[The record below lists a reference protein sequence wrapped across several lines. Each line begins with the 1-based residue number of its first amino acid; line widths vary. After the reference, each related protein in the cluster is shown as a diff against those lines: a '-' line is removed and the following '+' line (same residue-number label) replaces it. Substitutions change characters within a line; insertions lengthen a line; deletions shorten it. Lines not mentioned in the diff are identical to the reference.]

1 MTIQFLGQGF
11 EAESPNSV
19 GNKLR
24 DNFASDSFN
33 YFLGISAF
41 ASVAGVN
48 LLSGYITGARER
60 YNSLNLIVGVDQE
73 GTSREALT
81 QILGLDLNSYVF
93 YQNEPPIFHPK
104 IYLFEGATRTSL
116 IVGSS
121 NLTARGIFGNI
132 ESSLLIEFANDDEE
146 GINLLRDLKTYFSG
160 LFQFNDPN
168 LFRLTTGL
176 IESLV
181 ARGIV
186 PTERT
191 RQRKHRKRT
200 GTEDDA
206 QAIDDGLVIPRR
218 ATSRVPSPVRN
229 RPATDPVLVSVN
241 EELELTTPLQIRTLV
256 WSKERLSRS
265 DSQHVLQGS
274 NPTGNLKLSQGGFRL
289 NDVLIN
295 QETYFRN
302 GILNH
307 LNWVM
312 TKPNSTTYEEAFC
325 NFRIRILG
333 ADRGTHSVKL
343 SHDSVRV
350 ANQNNTP
357 TWLHWGQLTTTLQET
372 NITGKTLNLYQLED
386 GSFEIEII

>member
-11 EAESPNSV
+11 EPESPNSV
-19 GNKLR
+19 GSKLR

-81 QILGLDLNSYVF
+81 QILGLDLNSHVF

-104 IYLFEGATRTSL
+104 IYLFEGAARTSL

-132 ESSLLIEFANDDEE
+132 ESSLLIEFANDDEA
-146 GINLLRDLKTYFSG
+146 GINLLTDLKRYFSG

-168 LFRLTTGL
+168 LFRLNSGL

-186 PTERT
+186 PNERT
-191 RQRKHRKRT
+191 RLRKHRKRT
-200 GTEDDA
+200 STEADA
-206 QAIDDGLVIPRR
+206 SAISDGLVIPRR
-218 ATSRVPSPVRN
+218 TTSRIPAPIRN
-229 RPATDPVLVSVN
+229 RPSTDPILASVSA
-241 EELELTTPLQIRTLV
+241 ELEITAEALLRTLV
-256 WSKERLSRS
+256 WRKESLSNS
-265 DSQHVLQGS
+265 DAQQVPAGS
-274 NPTGNLKLSQGGFRL
+274 SPTANLKLSQARFRL
-289 NDVLIN
+289 NDSLID
-295 QETYFRN
+295 QKVYFRN
-302 GILNH
+302 SVFNELE
-307 LNWVM
+307 WVK

-325 NFRIRILG
+325 QFRIVILG
-333 ADRGTHSVKL
+333 SDRGLNTIKL
-343 SHDSVRV
+343 SHDSIRV
-350 ANQNNTP
+350 AGQGNTP
-357 TWLHWGQLTTTLQET
+357 TWFHWGQLTSILQET
-372 NITGKTLNLYQLED
+372 NITGRSLNLYRLED
-386 GSFEIEII
+386 GLFEIEIV

>member
-24 DNFASDSFN
+24 DNFSSNSFN

-48 LLSGYITGARER
+48 LLSGYITEARER

-81 QILGLDLNSYVF
+81 QILGLNLNSYVF

-104 IYLFEGATRTSL
+104 IYLFEGAARTSL

-121 NLTARGIFGNI
+121 NLTARGIFGNV
-132 ESSLLIEFANDDEE
+132 ESSILIEFANDDEA
-146 GINLLRDLKTYFSG
+146 GANLLRDLKTYFTG

-168 LFRLTTGL
+168 LFRLTTEI

-200 GTEDDA
+200 STDEDA
-206 QAIDDGLVIPRR
+206 PAIADGLIIPRR
-218 ATSRVPSPVRN
+218 AISRIPAPIRN
-229 RPATDPVLVSVN
+229 RPATDPVLVSVSA
-241 EELELTTPLQIRTLV
+241 ELEITGQTQIRTLI
-256 WSKERLSRS
+256 WRKEALSNS
-265 DSQHVLQGS
+265 DAQQVPEGS
-274 NPTGNLKLSQGGFRL
+274 SPTANLKLSQARFRL
-289 NDVLIN
+289 DGNLID
-295 QETYFRN
+295 QKVYFRN
-302 GILNH
+302 SVFNELE
-307 LNWVM
+307 WVK
-312 TKPNSTTYEEAFC
+312 TKPDSTTYEEAFC
-325 NFRIRILG
+325 QFRIVILG
-333 ADRGTHSVKL
+333 SDKGLNTIKL

-350 ANQNNTP
+350 AGQGNTP
-357 TWLHWGQLTTTLQET
+357 TWFHWGQLTAILQET
-372 NITGKTLNLYQLED
+372 NITGRSLNLYKLED
-386 GSFEIEII
+386 GSFEIEIV

>member
-1 MTIQFLGQGF
+1 
-11 EAESPNSV
+11 
-19 GNKLR
+19 
-24 DNFASDSFN
+24 DNFASNSFN
-33 YFLGISAF
+33 NFHGISAF

-48 LLSGYITGARER
+48 LLSGYITGARDR
-60 YNSLNLIVGVDQE
+60 YASLNLIVGVDQE

-121 NLTARGIFGNI
+121 NLTARGIFGNV
-132 ESSLLIEFANDDEE
+132 ESSLLIEFANDDED
-146 GINLLRDLKTYFSG
+146 GINLLREIKAYFSG

-168 LFRLTTGL
+168 LFRLTAEL

-200 GTEDDA
+200 GADEDA
-206 QAIDDGLVIPRR
+206 PVIDDGLVIPRR
-218 ATSRVPSPVRN
+218 ATSRVPAPVRN
-229 RPATDPVLVSVN
+229 RPATDPVVVSVS
-241 EELELTTPLQIRTLV
+241 EELELTTHIQLRTLV

-289 NDVLIN
+289 N
-295 QETYFRN
+295 
-302 GILNH
+302 
-307 LNWVM
+307 
-312 TKPNSTTYEEAFC
+312 
-325 NFRIRILG
+325 
-333 ADRGTHSVKL
+333 
-343 SHDSVRV
+343 
-350 ANQNNTP
+350 
-357 TWLHWGQLTTTLQET
+357 
-372 NITGKTLNLYQLED
+372 
-386 GSFEIEII
+386 